1 MVLRALL
8 SICFLVASVLSPGFC
23 CCVARALAQ
32 GGTSFVSPAPAPAAK
47 TGCPHGRRADPPPAD
62 PGGDRCRCQDH
73 VVTSSA
79 PDPVTLPA
87 AQLSD
92 WLASLPPFVFAPFV
106 QQTLGVGSPLQADWG
121 SPPPPAGVELLHRIH
136 VLIC

>member
-32 GGTSFVSPAPAPAAK
+32 EGTSLVSPAPAPAAK

-62 PGGDRCRCQDH
+62 PGGDHCRCQDH

-87 AQLSD
+87 AQQSD

-106 QQTLGVGSPLQADWG
+106 QQTLGANRSLQADLG